1 MIRLIVKRYF
11 NGIVEFMLNINMEIP
26 LNSYFTQNQDS
37 LKMYEIMD
45 VIIIGKMA
53 TCIID

>member
-1 MIRLIVKRYF
+1 
-11 NGIVEFMLNINMEIP
+11 MLNINMEIP

-53 TCIID
+53 TSFID

>member
-11 NGIVEFMLNINMEIP
+11 NAIVEFMLNINMEIP

-45 VIIIGKMA
+45 VIINGKMA
-53 TCIID
+53 TSFID

>member
-26 LNSYFTQNQDS
+26 LNSYFTQNQDL

-45 VIIIGKMA
+45 NIIIGKIA
-53 TCIID
+53 TSFID

>member
-1 MIRLIVKRYF
+1 
-11 NGIVEFMLNINMEIP
+11 MEIP

-53 TCIID
+53 TSFID

>member
-26 LNSYFTQNQDS
+26 LNSYFTQNQDL

-45 VIIIGKMA
+45 NIIIGKMA
-53 TCIID
+53 TSFID

>member
-26 LNSYFTQNQDS
+26 LNSYFTQNQDL

-53 TCIID
+53 TSFID